1 MKDEARKIF
10 GEKSAAFQ
18 MVPLL
23 CSLRNHVWPEEGT
36 MCHDNLIRKH
46 YLLVMGLG
54 ETAHWFCQL
63 TYLNVVV
70 NNSPSKVT
78 GKCPF

>member
-1 MKDEARKIF
+1 MQDEARKIF
-10 GEKSAAFQ
+10 GEKCAMF
-18 MVPLL
+18 
-23 CSLRNHVWPEEGT
+23 RNALNVLTQEPRPAEEWT
-36 MCHDNLIRKH
+36 MSHDNLIRKH
-46 YLLVMGLG
+46 YLLVIGLG
-54 ETAHWFCQL
+54 DTADWFCQL